1 MMSRNEF
8 DIYVCLYIYIY
19 IYIQGES
26 KKMVNSVCVNILK
39 FTALI
44 LANDISLERSR
55 KTLSHIQA
63 LLETS

>member
-1 MMSRNEF
+1 M
-8 DIYVCLYIYIY
+8 

-55 KTLSHIQA
+55 KTLSHVQA